1 MSLFPNSKIFYS
13 LLKNNIKVYTMLIPS
28 NLNCI
33 GFFIKSGSRNEKKN
47 SNGVAHFLEHMLFKS
62 NKRIKNLDKKIEML
76 GSSLNAYTSREHS
89 LFYIEGLNPYKN
101 IEILCNMIKYPKFN
115 ENDIS
120 KEKITIKTEKI
131 ESEKNLINLINEFGH
146 YSCFGNTQMG
156 RNILGNFKDIENI
169 NRDKLIEY
177 YKNNYLNK
185 NFIVFS
191 CGNNIN
197 HNKICLKLEKN
208 FKNFNKKNNNE
219 NIVLE
224 KNNFI
229 KDNIIYIKNNQKY
242 FGNGVFYKVQNYNNL
257 KEYFSLLLIETI
269 LNNYNFKLN
278 DINFKSIY
286 NPYSDI
292 GLFSLIFLTNN
303 NNNYYKEKNFLIF
316 INKLINQININE
328 LNLNIFKEKLLF
340 DLYNIQTPLDYVNF
354 HGTQIIYLNKYMNK
368 NEIIKY
374 IYSIDNKFI
383 ENIIRKYILNNM
395 NKCQIFLNKNI

>member
-13 LLKNNIKVYTMLIPS
+13 LLKNNIKVYTMLIPL

-62 NKRIKNLDKKIEML
+62 NKKIKYIDKQIEML

-89 LFYIEGLNPYKN
+89 LFYIEGLNPYKD
-101 IEILCNMIKYPKFN
+101 IEILCNMIKYPKFI
-115 ENDIS
+115 EKEIS

-131 ESEKNLINLINEFGH
+131 ESEKNLINLINEYGH

-156 RNILGNFKDIENI
+156 RNILGNFKDIDNI
-169 NRDKLIEY
+169 NREKLIEY
-177 YKNNYLNK
+177 YKNNYINK

-191 CGNNIN
+191 CGNSIN
-197 HNKICLKLEKN
+197 HKKICLKLEKN
-208 FKNFNKKNNNE
+208 FKNFNKKNNNN

-229 KDNIIYIKNNQKY
+229 KDNIVYIKNNQKY
-242 FGNGVFYKVQNYNNL
+242 FGNGIFYKVQNYNNL
-257 KEYFSLLLIETI
+257 KEYFSLLLIENI
-269 LNNYNFKLN
+269 LNNYNYKLK

-303 NNNYYKEKNFLIF
+303 NYYKEKNFLIF
-316 INKLINQININE
+316 INKLINQINMKEI
-328 LNLNIFKEKLLF
+328 NLNIFKEKLLF

-354 HGTQIIYLNKYMNK
+354 HGTQIVYLNKYINK
-368 NEIIKY
+368 NDIIKY
-374 IYSIDNKFI
+374 ISSIDNKYI
-383 ENIIRKYILNNM
+383 ENIIKKYLLNNI

>member
-1 MSLFPNSKIFYS
+1 
-13 LLKNNIKVYTMLIPS
+13 MLIPS

-62 NKRIKNLDKKIEML
+62 NKKIKNIDKKIEML

-101 IEILCNMIKYPKFN
+101 IEILCNMIKYPKFI
-115 ENDIS
+115 EKEIL

-131 ESEKNLINLINEFGH
+131 ESEKNLFNLINEFGH

-156 RNILGNFKDIENI
+156 RNILGNFKDIEYI

-257 KEYFSLLLIETI
+257 KEYFSLLLIENI
-269 LNNYNFKLN
+269 LNNYNYKLK

-303 NNNYYKEKNFLIF
+303 NYYKEKNFLIF
-316 INKLINQININE
+316 INKLINQINMKEI
-328 LNLNIFKEKLLF
+328 NLNIFKEKLLF

-354 HGTQIIYLNKYMNK
+354 HGTQIVYLNKCINK

-374 IYSIDNKFI
+374 ISSIDNKYI
-383 ENIIRKYILNNM
+383 ENIIKKYLLNNI